1 MNTDTIY
8 DPPSPI
14 ATSESAR
21 PEKGSSDGRIDD
33 FDARIPN

>member
-14 ATSESAR
+14 ATSEKAR
-21 PEKGSSDGRIDD
+21 PEKGGDDRIDD
-33 FDARIPN
+33 FDGRIPN